1 MSSNRP
7 PESSRPLSGGKPLI
21 LRPME
26 EADRQMVGH
35 IGWDSWRSTG
45 PLDRTMTDPA
55 IAQKVKQ
62 AFLRFPFEPAMDVI
76 VAEVEGTIAGWGARE
91 AERDVI
97 SDIWI
102 SPDHQR
108 RGIGRSLVLHFCETM
123 RCEGVKQARI
133 STHQNNFAAQAL
145 YKSCGFETVWQG
157 MERDAVMELEIPKVR
172 LRRRLY

>member
-1 MSSNRP
+1 MSSNRL
-7 PESSRPLSGGKPLI
+7 PESSRPLNGGKSLI
-21 LRPME
+21 LRPMM

-45 PLDRTMTDPA
+45 PLDRAMTDPA
-55 IAQKVKQ
+55 VAQKVKE
-62 AFLRFPFEPAMDVI
+62 AFLRFPFELALDVT
-76 VAEVEGTIAGWGARE
+76 VAEIEGAIAGWGARE
-91 AERDVI
+91 TQRDVI

-123 RCEGVKQARI
+123 RREGVKQARI